1 MESLKALDPPRIAS
15 YELLGRLGA
24 GGMGLVYLA
33 RSRGRRLVAVK
44 VIQTDLTDNPQNL
57 ERFRLEVEAAKEV
70 SGHYTAPVIDAD
82 LEGRPAW
89 LATSYIDGPN
99 LDRVITRQG
108 PLDRRAVTALA
119 AALAEALKAIHAA
132 KLVHRDLKPANILL
146 AADGPRVIDFGIV
159 RAVDRAELT
168 RHRIGTPEYMSP
180 EQAECVSVGPESDV
194 FSLGGVLYFAATGHH
209 PFGTGDTAAVL
220 RRVVEAEPDLA
231 RVPQEHREL
240 IGRCLARQPSERPTP
255 DEILDDFFNDAD
267 AALDNQAGTD
277 WTSGSIAPLI
287 KEHIAQTALYT
298 RQTDPQGR
306 YRPTPEPPFELEPDP
321 LAEDLSAPQSD
332 AHHPRRS
339 PQWPTRGSL
348 WSVLNRRRG
357 GHLWVV
363 GLGVAL
369 VGTVVAVLGTAALRE
384 GGDTFRPW
392 SVDDV
397 SGGAVVVS
405 NGLVYVGR
413 EKGLAAYD
421 SRTGEERWKSES
433 RESETLVG
441 RYGALL
447 LARSDK
453 GLAALD
459 PRSGKRRWRIPL
471 ESGEC
476 ITAQSDSVAVVDPLA
491 NGEHLL
497 SIFDTATGT

>member
-1 MESLKALDPPRIAS
+1 MIGDHLRFRWLTVHMWHTGCGSVWGPGGSWRGVAQG
-15 YELLGRLGA
+15 LGSATYRVLRVARAARCGRDGA
-24 GGMGLVYLA
+24 GLPGPLTWAAPG
-33 RSRGRRLVAVK
+33 RGKGHPDRPDRYPK
-44 VIQTDLTDNPQNL
+44 IWSG
-57 ERFRLEVEAAKEV
+57 FRLEVEAAKEV

-267 AALDNQAGTD
+267 AALDNQAG
-277 WTSGSIAPLI
+277 
-287 KEHIAQTALYT
+287 
-298 RQTDPQGR
+298 
-306 YRPTPEPPFELEPDP
+306 
-321 LAEDLSAPQSD
+321 
-332 AHHPRRS
+332 
-339 PQWPTRGSL
+339 
-348 WSVLNRRRG
+348 
-357 GHLWVV
+357 
-363 GLGVAL
+363 
-369 VGTVVAVLGTAALRE
+369 
-384 GGDTFRPW
+384 
-392 SVDDV
+392 
-397 SGGAVVVS
+397 
-405 NGLVYVGR
+405 
-413 EKGLAAYD
+413 
-421 SRTGEERWKSES
+421 RTGR
-433 RESETLVG
+433 
-441 RYGALL
+441 
-447 LARSDK
+447 LAR
-453 GLAALD
+453 
-459 PRSGKRRWRIPL
+459 
-471 ESGEC
+471 
-476 ITAQSDSVAVVDPLA
+476 
-491 NGEHLL
+491 LL
-497 SIFDTATGT
+497 H